1 MSVIT
6 NYDEVALNVIKER
19 ACAIKYVKPEGISN
33 EEVYGKLALTA
44 VQPKYYSFLY
54 ELNLK
59 YVNPE
64 FVNNYDE
71 LVIKAMEY
79 NYLNIEDVAQED
91 VLNLEDTKREAL
103 IKDLKSFKCRKHYI
117 NRIVKTIFGPCSV
130 VKNWLKDCKAFKK
143 KQEGI

>member
-1 MSVIT
+1 MFELVDPNLVT

-19 ACAIKYVKPEGISN
+19 ACAI
-33 EEVYGKLALTA
+33 
-44 VQPKYYSFLY
+44 
-54 ELNLK
+54 K

-130 VKNWLKDCKAFKK
+130 VKNWPKDYKAFKK